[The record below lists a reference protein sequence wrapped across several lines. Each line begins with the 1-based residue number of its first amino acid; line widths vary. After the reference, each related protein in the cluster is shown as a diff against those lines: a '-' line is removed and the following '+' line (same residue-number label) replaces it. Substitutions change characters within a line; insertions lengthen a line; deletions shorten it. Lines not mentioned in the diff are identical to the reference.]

1 MDTTPNVA
9 ICYVMNTKQTLE
21 GNDVQ
26 MYCIVFIGN
35 STDVAYN
42 LIPAISQSVLCCI
55 VSHLVVTAV
64 GSARGTIICCL
75 LYTGIM

>member
-1 MDTTPNVA
+1 
-9 ICYVMNTKQTLE
+9 MNTKQTLE

-42 LIPAISQSVLCCI
+42 FIPAISQSVLCCTG
-55 VSHLVVTAV
+55 SH
-64 GSARGTIICCL
+64 
-75 LYTGIM
+75 